1 MLSLG
6 GLTGDDLAN
15 NKDFLATQALINSLR
30 KPLFEFD
37 STLGD
42 ADLASLV
49 LS

>member
-37 STLGD
+37 STFTD